1 MWKEQMIRS
10 VLVPLADMA
19 AQLDVTFVLIAH
31 FNKRSDVKAALDKVM
46 GAVAL
51 QGVCRAAW
59 LFAPEETEDEEGGE
73 DVEGISIEKRIEEQE
88 PRYLMVRGKMNLG
101 RKTDG
106 LTYTIAEKDL
116 PTGATPYVQWGEP
129 TSVSAEAALSLSDAP
144 LGGKKID
151 AAVQFVKDA
160 LKDGAR
166 RLVAS
171 LYDEAKATGHA
182 EKTTKR
188 AMSKLS
194 QAGWLKL
201 DRPGGKGRWYI
212 QKV

>member
-59 LFAPEETEDEEGGE
+59 LFAPEEPEEEDGE
-73 DVEGISIEKRIEEQE
+73 DVEGISIEKRIEE

-106 LTYTIAEKDL
+106 LTYTIAEKEL
-116 PTGATPYVQWGEP
+116 PTGATPYVQWGDP

-144 LGGKKID
+144 LAGKKID
-151 AAVQFVKDA
+151 SAVQFIKDA
-160 LKDGAR
+160 LKDRAR

-171 LYDEAKATGHA
+171 LYDEAKAAGHT

-194 QAGWLKL
+194 QAEWLKL